1 MNDDRAKLTKHLIP
15 TLPQLL
21 HKYLVD
27 AEKVANLLIIP
38 QYFDLEIYTTS
49 RQEKVCCLREIR
61 LKYRKRKGKK
71 VTKERNVEIRKLTL
85 SDCKTSICQKCKK
98 S

>member
-1 MNDDRAKLTKHLIP
+1 MQPVLSAKEAKQVNDDRGKLTKHLIP

-49 RQEKVCCLREIR
+49 RQEKVCSSRGDA
-61 LKYRKRKGKK
+61 RKRYRKGKEK
-71 VTKERNVEIRKLTL
+71 
-85 SDCKTSICQKCKK
+85 
-98 S
+98 